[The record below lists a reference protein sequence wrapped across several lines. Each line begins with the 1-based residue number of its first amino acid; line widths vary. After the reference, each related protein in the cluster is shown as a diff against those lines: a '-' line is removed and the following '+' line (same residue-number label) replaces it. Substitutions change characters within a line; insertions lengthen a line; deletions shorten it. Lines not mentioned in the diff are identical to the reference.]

1 MEIARVTEQ
10 AHGILGIAGVPFQMN
25 EDKTSFL
32 LSYGS
37 ARLIL
42 VFRPYNDSVVVSVRA
57 YLLDEVDSS
66 GDRLLKIY
74 ERLNALNAE
83 RFFGKLYFQ
92 QPGTIMLEY
101 DLLGDE
107 LDARELLHA
116 VSTISGMADELDD
129 TLSNELGT
137 GTKAEDMAKRAE
149 AQGGEGPV
157 VPA

>member
-1 MEIARVTEQ
+1 MELTRVTEQ
-10 AHGILGIAGVPFQMN
+10 AHGILGIAGIPFQMN
-25 EDKTSFL
+25 EDRTSFL
-32 LSYGS
+32 LTYGS
-37 ARLIL
+37 ARLIV
-42 VFRPYNDSVVVSVRA
+42 VFRPYNDSVVVSIRA
-57 YLLDEVDSS
+57 YVLDEVDSS
-66 GDRLLKIY
+66 GDRLLQIY

-83 RFFGKLYFQ
+83 RFFGKLYLE

-129 TLSNELGT
+129 SLSAELGT
-137 GTKAEDMAKRAE
+137 GTKAEDMAKRA
-149 AQGGEGPV
+149 QGDTGAGPV